1 MQCISPV
8 LSTAETSEGSGE
20 FKIMY
25 PCGRCIPCRIKKR
38 NEVATR
44 IVLEMSQHQRNLF
57 VTLTYAPGNLPESGV
72 EKSHIQ
78 KYIKRLRKALDNSGY
93 TDSVRYFACGEYG
106 SKTHRAHY
114 HLVLF
119 GLDAHYET
127 YVRDAWSIN
136 GDPIGHVHIGEAHA
150 GAGKYVAK
158 YASKGITTNK
168 RIDRIQKLAG
178 KNPEF
183 NLRSK
188 HPALGYSAIQKLAHS
203 LAHYGITDKLRKVY
217 DFGSAERENKIP
229 IAIRF
234 DGQTW
239 PLDRYLRDVLYR
251 LVHGSKRDGLAVA
264 HASYIDYA
272 QNQKKYELQTKQ
284 SLARGQQTFRKILH
298 ADKI

>member
-1 MQCISPV
+1 MHCTSPII
-8 LSTAETSEGSGE
+8 STAETSEGAGE
-20 FKIMY
+20 FKILY

-44 IVLEMSQHQRNLF
+44 IVLEMSQHTANLF
-57 VTLTYAPGNLPESGV
+57 VTLTYSPDNLPESGV

-78 KYIKRLRKALDNSGY
+78 KYIMRLRQSLRLSGN
-93 TDSVRYFACGEYG
+93 TQSLRYFACGEYG

-119 GLDAHYET
+119 GLDANYESL
-127 YVRDAWSIN
+127 VRDAWSIRGN
-136 GDPIGHVHIGEAHA
+136 PIGHVHIGEAHA

-168 RIDRIQKLAG
+168 RIDRIQALEG

-188 HPALGYSAIQKLAHS
+188 HPALGFTAIQKLADS
-203 LAHYGITDKLRKVY
+203 LKRHGITDKLRSKF
-217 DFGSAERENKIP
+217 DFGSVERENKIP

-234 DGQTW
+234 DNQQW
-239 PLDRYLRDVLYR
+239 PLDRYLRDVLYK
-251 LVHGSKRDGLAVA
+251 LVHGEKKDGLAVA

-272 QNQKKYELQTKQ
+272 QNQTKYRLQTEQ
-284 SLARGQQTFRKILH
+284 SLARARLRS
-298 ADKI
+298 